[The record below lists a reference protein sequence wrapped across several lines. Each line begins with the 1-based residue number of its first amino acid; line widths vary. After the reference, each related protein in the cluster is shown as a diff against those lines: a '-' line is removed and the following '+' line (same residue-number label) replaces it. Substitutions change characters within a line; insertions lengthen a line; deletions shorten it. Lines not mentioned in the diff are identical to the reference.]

1 MSESVKI
8 GGIGKNPAIDRM
20 NSLNSIDIKNYA
32 VKKMEQLLA
41 KTDKIGTDKFYTKP
55 VSVKLSKIKKKGKK
69 IGKKSKTFKVPKE
82 NKASK
87 KLQKFKIAKGNMAI
101 KGLQE
106 YKIPKQNKQ
115 SKQFQDFIIP
125 KNNNE
130 IKSFQA
136 FKVPN
141 GENTIKRSQEFKVSN
156 EKAPFKQLQGI
167 QHSKLEQTVAAPKRV
182 EEKNIYADNYGKI
195 RMAENKL
202 PSRQNPY
209 YASKRM
215 GTTLERNIGEE
226 ISIQNET
233 AGSIRRLTGEQDH
246 HVQSAGQ
253 AIARK
258 PDISSDH
265 GDTTG
270 YRTYLSGKH

>member
-8 GGIGKNPAIDRM
+8 GGIGKNPAIDRI

-55 VSVKLSKIKKKGKK
+55 VSVKLNEIKKKGKE

-82 NKASK
+82 NKAPK
-87 KLQKFKIAKGNMAI
+87 KLQKFKIAKGNIAI

-106 YKIPKQNKQ
+106 YKIPKESKQ
-115 SKQFQDFIIP
+115 TKQFQDFIIP
-125 KNNNE
+125 KDNNE
-130 IKSFQA
+130 IKSFQE

-141 GENTIKRSQEFKVSN
+141 GENTIKRSQAFKVSN
-156 EKAPFKQLQGI
+156 ENAAFKQLQGMK
-167 QHSKLEQTVAAPKRV
+167 HPKLELAAAEPKRV
-182 EEKNIYADNYGKI
+182 EEENLNADNYGKI

-233 AGSIRRLTGEQDH
+233 TGSIRRLTGEQNNH
-246 HVQSAGQ
+246 MQSARQ
-253 AIARK
+253 AITGK
-258 PDISSDH
+258 PDISSNH